1 VVVEVEDEGE
11 AEMMAKNLPKM
22 KGERRQT
29 AAMPFRASPTDQ
41 SAVGASAHRDKQ
53 DKLIHRSDLA
63 AADAHLGSMTFAN
76 HRSMTLLLAMIDK
89 ALNSM

>member
-1 VVVEVEDEGE
+1 VVEVEDEGE

-29 AAMPFRASPTDQ
+29 AAMPFKASPTDQ
-41 SAVGASAHRDKQ
+41 SAVSHASAHRDKQ

-63 AADAHLGSMTFAN
+63 PADTHLGSD
-76 HRSMTLLLAMIDK
+76 SC
-89 ALNSM
+89 